1 MHMDITNLLE
11 YYRKMAE
18 VSEEDF
24 NDAFIDDDGVTYSK
38 DGKRLLKGNDIIC
51 LAVKE
56 GVVGRLRDYAIK
68 EDTEVICDEAFDC
81 CQLKDIKFPK
91 SLKYIGAKAF
101 FLCSSFT
108 LPNGLLGIGEQA
120 FGIFAGYNKNLRI
133 PDSVVYIG
141 KEAFMGSKITRKLI
155 IGNGVKRIEENTF
168 RDTWAKK
175 IHIGESV
182 AYIGNLAFGENYT
195 KGIVIPPNVKELE
208 GNPFGG
214 CAGQI
219 FSMSDKFVVKNKV
232 LYTKDGKELIACF
245 SKAKE
250 LTIPNTVKR
259 VRSCAFMRS
268 EIETV
273 ILPDS
278 ITEIGIGAFGY
289 AKIKSVRLP
298 KGLKVIPT
306 EAFCGSDIESIVI
319 PDAVLKIEPYAFN
332 VCKKLEVV
340 QMSNNIESIEEQA
353 FSYCMKLRTMNFPK
367 TLKFIGDKAFFCC
380 HKLKR
385 NEEELGINVNID

>member
-1 MHMDITNLLE
+1 MDIEKQLE
-11 YYRKMAE
+11 CYRKMAE
-18 VSEEDF
+18 VSEDDF

-38 DGKRLLKGNDIIC
+38 DGKRLLKGADIKC
-51 LAVKE
+51 FVVKE
-56 GVVGRLRDYAIK
+56 VGECRYVLRNYVVRDG
-68 EDTEVICDEAFDC
+68 TEVICDEAFHC
-81 CQLKDIKFPK
+81 NELRDIKFPK
-91 SLKYIGAKAF
+91 SLKYIGTKAF
-101 FLCSSFT
+101 FSCCGFS
-108 LPNGLLGIGEQA
+108 LPEGLLGIGEQA
-120 FGIFAGYNKNLRI
+120 FGVIAGYNKKLRI

-141 KEAFMGSKITRKLI
+141 KEAFMCSKITRELI

-175 IHIGESV
+175 IHIGDSV

-214 CAGQI
+214 CTGQI
-219 FSMSDKFVVKNKV
+219 VSKSDEFVVKDDV
-232 LYTKDGKELIACF
+232 LYTQDGKELIACF

-250 LTIPNTVKR
+250 LTIPDTVKR

-278 ITEIGIGAFGY
+278 ITEIGIGAFFD

-306 EAFCGSDIESIVI
+306 EAFHGSYIESIVI
-319 PDAVLKIEPYAFN
+319 PDTVLKIEPYAFN
-332 VCKKLEVV
+332 VCKSLETV

-353 FSYCMKLRTMNFPK
+353 FSYCMKLKTMNFPK
-367 TLKFIGDKAFFCC
+367 TLKSIGDKAFFCC
-380 HKLKR
+380 HELK
-385 NEEELGINVNID
+385 NWELYTC